1 MRTSTTVPRII
12 AAIVSALL
20 LVAGLN
26 LSNPVRA
33 QAADNNKVAWDFFI
47 RKGFTKAQTAGLI
60 GNFVVESGSDPIN
73 PAAVQYGGGPGRG
86 LAQWEG
92 SRRTDLYNY
101 AASQGKTWSN
111 LQLQLDF
118 IWHELTG
125 KERSAYTRIK
135 ATTTI
140 SSAAVTV
147 RQYYER
153 PSVHAD
159 QARINAANSIHSR
172 YSGGTTPPPAG
183 TETSFP
189 SLKAGTTNTS
199 ATTTL
204 QYLLRS
210 KGYSITVDGAF
221 GAGTTGTVKQFQSS
235 RGLVAD
241 GVAGPITWNALVPSL
256 KEGSSGSAVTALQ
269 VELKAHG
276 KYTGLI
282 DGSFGPATRTA
293 VINYQKS
300 VGLVA
305 DGVAGAKTWGS
316 LVD

>member
-1 MRTSTTVPRII
+1 MRKSMVSRLI
-12 AAIVSALL
+12 AGIVSAFV
-20 LVAGLN
+20 LVAGLH
-26 LSNPVRA
+26 LSNPVQA

-47 RKGFTKAQTAGLI
+47 NKGFTKAQTAGLI
-60 GNFVVESGSDPIN
+60 GNFVVESGRDPIN

-101 AASQGKTWSN
+101 ANSKGKAWSD

-125 KERSAYTRIK
+125 KEKNAYNQIK

-140 SSAAVTV
+140 STAAVAV
-147 RQYYER
+147 RKYYER

-172 YSGGTTPPPAG
+172 YSGGTVTPPS

-189 SLKAGTTNTS
+189 SLKQGTTNKA

-210 KGYSITVDGAF
+210 KGYTITVDGLF
-221 GAGTTGTVKQFQSS
+221 GAGTTSTVKQFQSS

-241 GVAGPITWNALVPSL
+241 GVAGEKTFTALVPTL
-256 KEGSSGSAVTALQ
+256 KEGDSGTAVTALQ

-276 KYTGLI
+276 TYSGAI
-282 DGSFGPATRTA
+282 DGKFGPQTRTA

-300 VGLVA
+300 VGLAA
-305 DGVAGAKTWGS
+305 DGVVGLKTWGS
-316 LVD
+316 LID

>member
-1 MRTSTTVPRII
+1 MRKSKVSRLI
-12 AAIVSALL
+12 AGIVSALV

-26 LSNPVRA
+26 LSNPVHA
-33 QAADNNKVAWDFFI
+33 QAVDNNSIAWGFFTS
-47 RKGFTKAQTAGLI
+47 KGFTKAQTAGLI
-60 GNFVVESGSDPIN
+60 GNFVVESGRDPIN

-92 SRRTDLYNY
+92 SRRTALYNY
-101 AASQGKTWSN
+101 ANSRGLPWSN

-118 IWHELTG
+118 IWKELRGT
-125 KERSAYTRIK
+125 ESYAYSKIK
-135 ATTTI
+135 ATTSI
-140 SSAAVTV
+140 SGAAVAV

-159 QARINAANSIHSR
+159 QARINAANSIYSR
-172 YSGGTTPPPAG
+172 YSGGTTPPPTS

-189 SLKAGTTNTS
+189 TLKAGTTNKA

-210 KGYSITVDGAF
+210 KGYTITVDGSF
-221 GAGTTGTVKQFQSS
+221 GSGTTSTVKKFQSA

-241 GVAGPITWNALVPSL
+241 GVVGAKTWTALVPSL
-256 KEGSSGSAVTALQ
+256 KQGNTGSAVTALQ

-276 KYTGLI
+276 KYTGVI
-282 DGSFGPATRTA
+282 DGSFGPATHTA

>member
-1 MRTSTTVPRII
+1 MRTSMTMPRII

-26 LSNPVRA
+26 LSNPVQA
-33 QAADNNKVAWDFFI
+33 QAADNNLTAWNFF
-47 RKGFTKAQTAGLI
+47 RNKGFTAAQTAGLI

-92 SRRTDLYNY
+92 TRRTDLYNF
-101 AASQGKTWSN
+101 AAAQGKTWSN

-135 ATTTI
+135 ATTTV
-140 SSAAVTV
+140 SGAAVTV

-159 QARINAANSIHSR
+159 QARINAANSIYGR
-172 YSGGTTPPPAG
+172 YSGTTPPPAG

-189 SLKAGTTNTS
+189 TLKAGTTNTS

-210 KGYSITVDGAF
+210 KGYTITVDGAF
-221 GAGTTGTVKQFQSS
+221 GAGTTSTVKKFQSAS
-235 RGLVAD
+235 GLVAD
-241 GVAGPITWNALVPSL
+241 GVAGPATWNALVPAL
-256 KEGSSGSAVTALQ
+256 KEGNTGAAVTALQ

-305 DGVAGAKTWGS
+305 DGVAGPKTWGS

>member
-1 MRTSTTVPRII
+1 MSKSQMPRRQF
-12 AAIVSALL
+12 AGIVSALAL
-20 LVAGLN
+20 GAGLQFG
-26 LSNPVRA
+26 NPLQA
-33 QAADNNKVAWDFFI
+33 HAADNNKVAWDFFI
-47 RKGFTKAQTAGLI
+47 SKGFTKAQTAGLI
-60 GNFVVESGSDPIN
+60 GNFVVESGRDPIN

-101 AASQGKTWSN
+101 ANSKGKAWSN

-125 KERSAYTRIK
+125 KERNAYNKLK

-140 SSAAVTV
+140 SAAAVAV

-172 YSGGTTPPPAG
+172 YGGGSTPPPS
-183 TETSFP
+183 TETTFP
-189 SLKAGTTNTS
+189 SLKQGTTNKA

-210 KGYSITVDGAF
+210 KGYTITVDGVF
-221 GAGTTGTVKQFQSS
+221 GAGTTSTVKSFQSS

-241 GVAGPITWNALVPSL
+241 GVAGPITWNALVPAL
-256 KEGSSGSAVTALQ
+256 KQGNTGAAVTGLQ

-276 KYTGLI
+276 KYSGAL
-282 DGSFGPATRTA
+282 DGQFGPATHTA
-293 VINYQKS
+293 VVNYQKS
-300 VGLVA
+300 VSLVA
-305 DGVAGAKTWGS
+305 DGIAGAKTWGS